1 MIYFKSYHI
10 SFENLYW
17 IISLDASLIA
27 KCSNKLHSFSG
38 SWTLRYWQQRSH
50 MAIIQTLLF
59 AIIAV
64 HSTHMAL
71 KLFIQLDH
79 GFARE
84 TQYKE
89 LNTLSRRKGRQL
101 HHRNTFSQLNRF
113 SYIFCRIAQT
123 FLWSHY
129 MKKHFSLQALF
140 AWNPMVTCVFLHK
153 GPIMCNCD
161 VFFAVSFINQTVE

>member
-17 IISLDASLIA
+17 IILLDASLIA

-38 SWTLRYWQQRSH
+38 SLTLRYWQQRSH
-50 MAIIQTLLF
+50 MAIIHKFPF

-79 GFARE
+79 GFAHE
-84 TQYKE
+84 TRYKE
-89 LNTLSRRKGRQL
+89 LNTLSRREGKQL
-101 HHRNTFSQLNRF
+101 YHRNTFSQLNRF
-113 SYIFCRIAQT
+113 SHIFCRIEQT
-123 FLWSHY
+123 FLWSHC
-129 MKKHFSLQALF
+129 MKKPFSLQAILPGIQWSTVCF
-140 AWNPMVTCVFLHK
+140 FTRSNSAHVWCFL
-153 GPIMCNCD
+153 CC
-161 VFFAVSFINQTVE
+161 